1 MKTRHFAPALGLAA
15 ALLLSACV
23 TPPDLGDKPV
33 PAAARELASNRSLAA
48 PRAEWPARQ
57 WWTGYGDAQLDR
69 LIGQALAQA
78 PSMAVAQA
86 RIRRAQAGVQ
96 GAGAALYPQLGLTG
110 GVAEAK
116 PSTATGAPVADALR
130 GWNDSARAALEF
142 SYEFDFW
149 GKNRALLSAAVSELS
164 AAQAEG
170 AAAELSLSTAVA
182 TVYADLLRLYNDR
195 DMLEE
200 VLRIRQESERLVRM
214 RYRAG
219 YDSEADLR
227 QAQAGPPA
235 VQAELAASDE
245 QIGLARFRLAALL
258 GLGPDAALEIRRPGR
273 PVLRAAGLPANL
285 PADLLGRRPD
295 LTAARWRVE
304 SLSSRIDAREA
315 DFYPNINLSAALGL
329 QALGVGNLFR
339 SGADYGS
346 VGAAFSLPIF
356 DAGRRRAA
364 YGVARADYD
373 AAVANYD
380 AALAQAL
387 NEIAGIVLNGRS
399 LDEQIRHAREALDM
413 QQRAWELARARYAG
427 GAADFQSVLI
437 VEDRLATQKR
447 AVAALDSRRFAIDVA
462 LHRALGGGYDDAAPR
477 RGSSRT

>member
-1 MKTRHFAPALGLAA
+1 MKPRRCAPALSLTL

-23 TPPDLGDKPV
+23 TPPDLGVRPE
-33 PAAARELASNRSLAA
+33 PATGSSLASARSLAA
-48 PRAEWPARQ
+48 PQSAWPARQ
-57 WWTGYGDAQLDR
+57 WWTQYQDPQLDR
-69 LIGQALAQA
+69 LIAQALSQA
-78 PSMAVAQA
+78 PGMAVAQA

-96 GAGAALYPQLGLTG
+96 GAGAALYPQAGLSG

-130 GWNDSARAALEF
+130 GWNDSARAALDF

-149 GKNRALLSAAVSELS
+149 GKNRALLAAAVSELS
-164 AAQAEG
+164 AAQADG
-170 AAAELSLSTAVA
+170 AAAALSLSTAVA

-195 DMLEE
+195 DMLQE
-200 VLRIRQESERLVRM
+200 VLRIRQESERLVQM

-235 VQAELAASDE
+235 VLAELAASDE
-245 QIGLARFRLAALL
+245 QIGLARFRLTALL
-258 GLGPDAALEIRRPGR
+258 GAGPDAALDIERPAR
-273 PVLRAAGLPANL
+273 PVLHGAGLPANL

-304 SLSSRIDAREA
+304 ALSSQIEARKA
-315 DFYPNINLSAALGL
+315 DFYPNVNLSAVLGL
-329 QALGVGNLFR
+329 QSLGVGNLFR
-339 SGADYGS
+339 SGADFGS
-346 VGAAFSLPIF
+346 VGAAFSLPVF
-356 DAGRRRAA
+356 DAGRRKAA

-380 AALAQAL
+380 AALAQAV
-387 NEIAGIVLNGRS
+387 NEIAGIALNDRS
-399 LDEQIRHAREALDM
+399 LDEQIRYARESLQM
-413 QQRAWELARARYAG
+413 IERAWELARMRYTS

-447 AVAALDSRRFAIDVA
+447 VVAALDSRRFAIDVA
-462 LHRALGGGYDDAAPR
+462 LHRALGGGFQEAAH
-477 RGSSRT
+477 G

>member
-1 MKTRHFAPALGLAA
+1 M
-15 ALLLSACV
+15 
-23 TPPDLGDKPV
+23 
-33 PAAARELASNRSLAA
+33 
-48 PRAEWPARQ
+48 
-57 WWTGYGDAQLDR
+57 
-69 LIGQALAQA
+69 
-78 PSMAVAQA
+78 
-86 RIRRAQAGVQ
+86 Q

-110 GVAEAK
+110 G
-116 PSTATGAPVADALR
+116 
-130 GWNDSARAALEF
+130 
-142 SYEFDFW
+142 
-149 GKNRALLSAAVSELS
+149 
-164 AAQAEG
+164 
-170 AAAELSLSTAVA
+170 VA

-258 GLGPDAALEIRRPGR
+258 GLGPDAALEIRRPAR

-413 QQRAWELARARYAG
+413 QQRAWELARALRRRRGRLPVGADRGGPPGHAETGGG
-427 GAADFQSVLI
+427 GAGQPTLRD
-437 VEDRLATQKR
+437 
-447 AVAALDSRRFAIDVA
+447 
-462 LHRALGGGYDDAAPR
+462 R
-477 RGSSRT
+477 RGAASRAGRRL

>member
-1 MKTRHFAPALGLAA
+1 MNARHYAPALSLAM

-23 TPPDLGDKPV
+23 TPPDLGPR
-33 PAAARELASNRSLAA
+33 PAPASSQNLPSERSLAA
-48 PRAEWPARQ
+48 PHAAWPAKE
-57 WWTGYGDAQLDR
+57 WWKRYQDPQLDR
-69 LIGQALAQA
+69 LISQALSQS
-78 PSMAVAQA
+78 PTMAVAQA

-96 GAGAALYPQLGLTG
+96 GAGAALYPHASLTG
-110 GVAEAK
+110 GMTEAK
-116 PSTATGAPVADALR
+116 PSTQTGAPVSDALR
-130 GWNDSARAALEF
+130 GWNDSARTALDF

-149 GKNRALLSAAVSELS
+149 GKNRALLASAVSELS
-164 AAQAEG
+164 AAQADG
-170 AAAELSLSTAVA
+170 AAAGLSLSTAIA

-195 DMLEE
+195 DMLQE
-200 VLRIRQESERLVRM
+200 VLRIREESERLVRM
-214 RYRAG
+214 RFDAG

-235 VQAELAASDE
+235 VRAELAASEE
-245 QIGLARFRLAALL
+245 QIGLAHFRLTALL
-258 GLGPDAALEIRRPGR
+258 GAGPDAALEIERPAR
-273 PVLRAAGLPANL
+273 PALQAIGLPPSL

-304 SLSSRIDAREA
+304 ALSSQIDAREA
-315 DFYPNINLSAALGL
+315 DFYPNINLSAMLGL
-329 QALGVGNLFR
+329 QSLGVGNLFR
-339 SGADYGS
+339 SGSDFGS

-356 DAGRRRAA
+356 DAGRRKAA

-387 NEIAGIVLNGRS
+387 NEIAGIALNNRS
-399 LDEQIRHAREALDM
+399 LDEQIHYARESLRM
-413 QQRAWELARARYAG
+413 TERAWELARARYTS

-447 AVAALDSRRFAIDVA
+447 VVAALDSRRFAIDVA
-462 LHRALGGGYDDAAPR
+462 LHRALGGGFQEATH
-477 RGSSRT
+477 G

>member
-1 MKTRHFAPALGLAA
+1 M
-15 ALLLSACV
+15 
-23 TPPDLGDKPV
+23 
-33 PAAARELASNRSLAA
+33 
-48 PRAEWPARQ
+48 
-57 WWTGYGDAQLDR
+57 
-69 LIGQALAQA
+69 
-78 PSMAVAQA
+78 
-86 RIRRAQAGVQ
+86 
-96 GAGAALYPQLGLTG
+96 
-110 GVAEAK
+110 
-116 PSTATGAPVADALR
+116 
-130 GWNDSARAALEF
+130 
-142 SYEFDFW
+142 
-149 GKNRALLSAAVSELS
+149 
-164 AAQAEG
+164 
-170 AAAELSLSTAVA
+170 
-182 TVYADLLRLYNDR
+182 
-195 DMLEE
+195 
-200 VLRIRQESERLVRM
+200 
-214 RYRAG
+214 
-219 YDSEADLR
+219 
-227 QAQAGPPA
+227 
-235 VQAELAASDE
+235 
-245 QIGLARFRLAALL
+245 
-258 GLGPDAALEIRRPGR
+258 
-273 PVLRAAGLPANL
+273 
-285 PADLLGRRPD
+285 
-295 LTAARWRVE
+295 
-304 SLSSRIDAREA
+304 
-315 DFYPNINLSAALGL
+315 

-462 LHRALGGGYDDAAPR
+462 LHRALGGGYDDAAPS